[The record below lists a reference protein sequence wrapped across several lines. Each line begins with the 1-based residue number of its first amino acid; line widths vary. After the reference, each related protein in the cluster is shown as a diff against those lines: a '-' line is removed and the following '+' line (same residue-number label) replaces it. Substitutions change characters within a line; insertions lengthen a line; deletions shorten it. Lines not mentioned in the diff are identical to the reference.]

1 MYFTTCLQH
10 CVNCVRIRS
19 YSGPHF
25 PAFGLNTERFCPYSV
40 RMQESTHQNN
50 SEYRQILRSAIFYN
64 ILLILQYLRI
74 LQYELYSPF
83 PSNKT
88 AERNSQQCTKAPQ
101 RSVEG
106 SVRLIFLCVFDFVKG
121 AKNKVYILNL
131 VFKLLLQRF
140 H

>member
-1 MYFTTCLQH
+1 MRENTDQINFEYK
-10 CVNCVRIRS
+10 
-19 YSGPHF
+19 HF
-25 PAFGLNTERFCPYSV
+25 LGG
-40 RMQESTHQNN
+40 
-50 SEYRQILRSAIFYN
+50 AIFYN

-74 LQYELYSPF
+74 LQYELYSPL

-88 AERNSQQCTKAPQ
+88 AERNSQQCTKAAQ

-106 SVRLIFLCVFDFVKG
+106 SVRLIFLCVFGFVKG

-131 VFKLLLQRF
+131 VFKLLLERF

>member
-1 MYFTTCLQH
+1 MYFTTYLQH

-19 YSGPHF
+19 YSDPHF
-25 PAFGLNTERFCPYSV
+25 PAFGLNTERFRPYSV
-40 RMQESTHQNN
+40 RMRESTDQNN
-50 SEYRQILRSAIFYN
+50 SEYGQILRSAIFYN

-74 LQYELYSPF
+74 LQYELYSPL

-88 AERNSQQCTKAPQ
+88 AERNSQQCTKAAQ

-106 SVRLIFLCVFDFVKG
+106 SVRLIFLCVFGFVKG

-131 VFKLLLQRF
+131 VFKLLLERF